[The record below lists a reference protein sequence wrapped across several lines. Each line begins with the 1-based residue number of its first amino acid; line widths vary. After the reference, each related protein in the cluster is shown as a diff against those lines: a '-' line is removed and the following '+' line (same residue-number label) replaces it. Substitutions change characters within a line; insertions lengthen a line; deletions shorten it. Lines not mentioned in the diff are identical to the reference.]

1 MKVIIPL
8 AISGIFWS
16 AVTSLAPPLYLM
28 DNGSV
33 CCLVIQYHLQTQCDV
48 PHDRKTLKKEA
59 WCMERRRSVLLE
71 ATLFVPCIMQRS
83 VLLTI
88 CYMMEWNFWKHNVH
102 LRPLMLVLFIFI
114 ICSKMSASWCL
125 MDFTRRSCNITQS
138 MSIML

>member
-59 WCMERRRSVLLE
+59 
-71 ATLFVPCIMQRS
+71 
-83 VLLTI
+83 
-88 CYMMEWNFWKHNVH
+88 
-102 LRPLMLVLFIFI
+102 
-114 ICSKMSASWCL
+114 
-125 MDFTRRSCNITQS
+125 
-138 MSIML
+138 